1 MRNVLLL
8 ELISRELVSRDNSS
22 DSIACVPI
30 NNNIKL
36 LFLLRTASRLRRQF
50 KLSGKKIHAGYLLD
64 FCLVILIFLFYLKFE
79 SDRYDKYVTV
89 QLIQRGC
96 CELIHYMHV

>member
-36 LFLLRTASRLRRQF
+36 LCFYKGQPQGLEDSSSCQGKNSCWLLF
-50 KLSGKKIHAGYLLD
+50 N
-64 FCLVILIFLFYLKFE
+64 FCLIISMFLFYLKFV
-79 SDRYDKYVTV
+79 SDKYD
-89 QLIQRGC
+89 
-96 CELIHYMHV
+96 MHAFI